1 MRFSAPGAGGSGV
14 FGGAPEIGWRF
25 ASFAQS
31 TATQT
36 TTLNGTFSD
45 QASNEIRCTV
55 ALGAN
60 NAGEVSTGAYFLVP
74 LTDTRGRAVTTA
86 ANCLVEWE
94 VIPVTAPANG
104 TFPYFVAGVTSK
116 TSTAAMTAIPMYNT
130 AGFNYQPALNP
141 RGYFLFRV
149 AGGALVGSL
158 IGGAGG
164 VAVGNTGGRIY
175 NAAPYVRSSLFL
187 TANTTTIWDAANN
200 AITGAPFN
208 NVGATDASAA
218 NLRLIVA
225 AGSLGGALVADT
237 TIGCKVRYRLHRL
250 AEDA

>member
-14 FGGAPEIGWRF
+14 FGGAPDGGWRF
-25 ASFAQS
+25 VSFAQS

-45 QASNEIRCTV
+45 QANNEIRCTV

-60 NAGEVSTGAYFLVP
+60 NAGEVSTGAYFLIP

-86 ANCLVEWE
+86 TNCLVEWE

-116 TSTAAMTAIPMYNT
+116 TSTAAMTAQPCYAT
-130 AGFNYQPALNP
+130 AGVNYQPVANP
-141 RGYFLFRV
+141 RGYYLYRA
-149 AGGALVGSL
+149 AGGALAPL
-158 IGGAGG
+158 TIGTGNAI
-164 VAVGNTGGRIY
+164 GNTGGRVY
-175 NAAPYVRSSLFL
+175 ANLPMVRSTLAVSGLSSILFD
-187 TANTTTIWDAANN
+187 ASNTLL
-200 AITGAPFN
+200 TGATFN
-208 NVGATDASAA
+208 IVGNLDSGATA
-218 NLRLIVA
+218 LRLIVA

-237 TIGCKVRYRLHRL
+237 TIGCKVKYRLTKL
-250 AEDA
+250 TEEA